1 MRPKVGYTAP
11 SMGLPVRA
19 FEGEKGCHWKI
30 KSSRI
35 SNLNLQSRGYSEKV
49 NLPREIGWRGTG
61 GVRAGLVNTHSVPQ
75 YWQNQPFS
83 FQRLTNPIIID
94 PKRLKRMLLLADP
107 ADP

>member
-11 SMGLPVRA
+11 SVGLPLRA

-35 SNLNLQSRGYSEKV
+35 SNLNLQSRGYSEKE
-49 NLPREIGWRGTG
+49 NLPREMGWSG
-61 GVRAGLVNTHSVPQ
+61 GARAGLVNTHSVPR

-94 PKRLKRMLLLADP
+94 PTRLKGIILLAAP
-107 ADP
+107 ADS

>member
-11 SMGLPVRA
+11 SVGLPLRA
-19 FEGEKGCHWKI
+19 FEGENGCHWKI
-30 KSSRI
+30 KSIRI
-35 SNLNLQSRGYSEKV
+35 SKLNLQSRGYSEKE
-49 NLPREIGWRGTG
+49 NLPREMGWSGV
-61 GVRAGLVNTHSVPQ
+61 VRAGLVNTHSVPQ